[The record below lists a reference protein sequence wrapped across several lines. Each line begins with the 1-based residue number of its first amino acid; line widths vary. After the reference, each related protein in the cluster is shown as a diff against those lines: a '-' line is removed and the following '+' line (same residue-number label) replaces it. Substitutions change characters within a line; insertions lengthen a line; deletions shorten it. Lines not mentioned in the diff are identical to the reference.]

1 MTLGRY
7 LCFHKHWGRN
17 INAYLNIFSR
27 EIIFLLKGNSE
38 IGLIIE
44 VMIQKNLKGLEII
57 EVLIT
62 SHVKVFLSNKYN
74 NYIHTTQNA
83 KVELL
88 EMLMR
93 KR

>member
-1 MTLGRY
+1 
-7 LCFHKHWGRN
+7 
-17 INAYLNIFSR
+17 
-27 EIIFLLKGNSE
+27 
-38 IGLIIE
+38 
-44 VMIQKNLKGLEII
+44 MIQKNLKGLEII

-88 EMLMR
+88 EMFMR